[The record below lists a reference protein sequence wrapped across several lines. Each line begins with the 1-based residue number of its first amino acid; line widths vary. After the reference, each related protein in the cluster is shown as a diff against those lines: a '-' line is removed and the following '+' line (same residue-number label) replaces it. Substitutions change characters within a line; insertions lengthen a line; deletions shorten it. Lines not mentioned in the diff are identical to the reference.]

1 MRAISLPRVWI
12 IPKIAA
18 ETCQFWSHSEHQDRN
33 YTGPSSV
40 RHAKVSQEKGGE
52 AVVKTPENLYPA
64 SSRSTIYLLSQSER
78 IRQLNKIQIGGV
90 HLK

>member
-1 MRAISLPRVWI
+1 M
-12 IPKIAA
+12 
-18 ETCQFWSHSEHQDRN
+18 
-33 YTGPSSV
+33 
-40 RHAKVSQEKGGE
+40 
-52 AVVKTPENLYPA
+52 VKTPENLYPA